1 MSTPALAT
9 LRSHIHVRLSQ
20 CWACCHFFYWL
31 LQGCGGKLG
40 PIRLQKHSQSA
51 IRHKTDSVLHAT

>member
-20 CWACCHFFYWL
+20 CSACCHFFYWL
-31 LQGCGGKLG
+31 LQGCAGKLG
-40 PIRLQKHSQSA
+40 TLRLQKHPQST
-51 IRHKTDSVLHAT
+51 IRHKSDPVLHAT